1 MLKLQGNSRESL
13 QTYERAFQ
21 LDETSV
27 PALTGKINQLT
38 SMHITVHICTGI
50 IYWQVMEGK
59 LDEAEQQIEFL
70 TEIQSSIGKNTVSY
84 MTLQNLQY
92 LSSFHLLGPALC
104 QCITGTEEEEDN
116 KGNY

>member
-27 PALTGKINQLT
+27 PALTGKISKLHKLQTTIHNY
-38 SMHITVHICTGI
+38 HYAGI

-70 TEIQSSIGKNTVSY
+70 TEIQSSIGKNTV
-84 MTLQNLQY
+84 T
-92 LSSFHLLGPALC
+92 
-104 QCITGTEEEEDN
+104 
-116 KGNY
+116 